1 MALERIGLG
10 ALLEF
15 ATGDAVREMERAD
28 AAREKLGQGFERL
41 GAGVD
46 RISSGLRQTLGAVAQ
61 VGAAAAAAGAG
72 AVQRFA
78 TFETSLAKIGTLLD
92 DGAAGAQKYGPAI
105 ERMSVQ
111 FGQSAAVVSEGVFQ
125 AISASVKAEEAIG
138 FMEEAQTG
146 ATAGMTDAV
155 VAVDALTTAI
165 NAYGDKLFVQGTA
178 AQKAKA
184 LNDAIFVANKLGK
197 CVVGSTR
204 VLLADGSYVAIEDL
218 RDGADVIAWNGV
230 AFEPAKARW
239 WDQGEKEC
247 IEVRTRDGRRII
259 TTPEHPY
266 LTPDGWKRVE
276 ELNVG
281 DVVAVTN
288 DLPVFG
294 DVDPGSDRAELLG
307 YLLGDGCLTQS
318 TPKLVHGADEY
329 GMRAARR
336 VGELVRAAFGMDAIA
351 GKSNDR
357 APFLVLSAG
366 RRGHNGANP
375 LIDWLREIDTFGK
388 DARSKSIPA
397 AVFTWT
403 RQSIALLLRGLFT
416 TDGWIAQS
424 TRPDGTPYTSIGYST
439 ASERLARDVVHLLAR
454 FGLPS
459 RVRRRMVNDFEQW
472 SIEIIRARAV
482 ARFLDEIGV
491 DKGDDSRRAFWAYYE
506 TAYRPSGR
514 GRGKPLARI
523 DGAIR
528 FERIVEKRDAGRH
541 RVYDLTVPGWHNFV
555 AEDFVAHNTTY
566 DEIAKSI
573 GLVASTAAGANVDF
587 RELTSAIAAMT
598 SAGIQTN
605 QSVTAINQAILA
617 FTNPTQEA
625 KKKAAELGIEFNA
638 NTLRTMGFA
647 KALEYV
653 KTATGGNEEAL
664 GALFGSVE
672 AGRAVAVL
680 AGTGMQNFKTA
691 LETTKTTVGITDRA
705 FADMSN
711 TLTFRFK
718 QATQAADTG
727 ARRIGRA
734 IVEELGLGSANAVP
748 IIEQAFERMEGAV
761 RRFIQLARQG
771 FEQLRIRERLEAIGG
786 AIGAVRER
794 IEAAFGNDAGER
806 IASIATALGVMAA
819 AAVPV
824 AAVLSP
830 LIGIVTGLASAAM
843 GLVSALGGV
852 GAIAAG
858 VGEAVAFMGAN
869 MLSLTGVGA
878 AVAVVFQA
886 FIDNASGVRDAFL
899 GMFES
904 LWNVVT
910 TVGQVVMDL
919 FSALQPTLQAVAD
932 VVGAVLAP
940 VFNILG
946 GIFDRI
952 APALKMLGQL
962 FGEVFQVVGT
972 LAGFLRDILVP
983 VFDVLGEALSRIA
996 GFITNVVVAAFEAV
1010 IETVRTM
1017 VGWIKDAIDWVAE
1030 LLGAAEETSEAA
1042 QRLEGNGVGSNVVS
1056 DARATIVQKV
1066 QAEIATKERAAAA
1079 SNAVAAAPAAQ
1090 VNATASAVAKEARK
1104 NKIEIANTMK
1114 VDGRSMNV
1122 ATSRAQLELTE
1133 RAGSNVTPWQR
1144 RQIIERG
1151 AVAVGA

>member
-46 RISSGLRQTLGAVAQ
+46 RISGGLRQTLGAVAQ

-138 FMEEAQTG
+138 FMEEAQKG

-197 CVVGSTR
+197 
-204 VLLADGSYVAIEDL
+204 
-218 RDGADVIAWNGV
+218 
-230 AFEPAKARW
+230 
-239 WDQGEKEC
+239 
-247 IEVRTRDGRRII
+247 
-259 TTPEHPY
+259 
-266 LTPDGWKRVE
+266 
-276 ELNVG
+276 
-281 DVVAVTN
+281 
-288 DLPVFG
+288 
-294 DVDPGSDRAELLG
+294 
-307 YLLGDGCLTQS
+307 
-318 TPKLVHGADEY
+318 
-329 GMRAARR
+329 
-336 VGELVRAAFGMDAIA
+336 
-351 GKSNDR
+351 
-357 APFLVLSAG
+357 
-366 RRGHNGANP
+366 
-375 LIDWLREIDTFGK
+375 
-388 DARSKSIPA
+388 
-397 AVFTWT
+397 
-403 RQSIALLLRGLFT
+403 
-416 TDGWIAQS
+416 
-424 TRPDGTPYTSIGYST
+424 
-439 ASERLARDVVHLLAR
+439 
-454 FGLPS
+454 
-459 RVRRRMVNDFEQW
+459 
-472 SIEIIRARAV
+472 
-482 ARFLDEIGV
+482 
-491 DKGDDSRRAFWAYYE
+491 
-506 TAYRPSGR
+506 
-514 GRGKPLARI
+514 
-523 DGAIR
+523 
-528 FERIVEKRDAGRH
+528 
-541 RVYDLTVPGWHNFV
+541 
-555 AEDFVAHNTTY
+555 TTY

-786 AIGAVRER
+786 AVQALKARMD
-794 IEAAFGNDAGER
+794 AAFGSGAGEQVL
-806 IASIATALGVMAA
+806 SIATALGVMAA

-824 AAVLSP
+824 LAVLSP
-830 LIGIVTGLASAAM
+830 IVSAFTGLVSIAGGA
-843 GLVSALGGV
+843 VSALGGV
-852 GAIAAG
+852 GSIAAG
-858 VGEAVAFMGAN
+858 AGNAIAFLGAN
-869 MLSLTGVGA
+869 LLSITGIGA
-878 AVAVVFQA
+878 LVAATLQA
-886 FIDNASGVRDAFL
+886 FIDNASGVRDAFIA
-899 GMFES
+899 MFEQI
-904 LWNVVT
+904 WGFVT
-910 TVGQVVMDL
+910 TVGQVLMDL
-919 FSALQPTLQAVAD
+919 FAALQPTLQAVGE
-932 VVGAVLAP
+932 VIGAVLAP
-940 VFNILG
+940 AFELIG
-946 GIFDRI
+946 MIFEKLS
-952 APALKMLGQL
+952 PLLQSVGEL
-962 FGEVFQVVGT
+962 FVAIFEVVGA
-972 LAGFLRDILVP
+972 LASAISAVLVP
-983 VFDVLGEALSRIA
+983 VLEVLWSIFKPLAEFLMD
-996 GFITNVVVAAFEAV
+996 TVVAAFDAV
-1010 IETVRTM
+1010 IGAVKTL

-1030 LLGAAEETSEAA
+1030 LFSDTEE
-1042 QRLEGNGVGSNVVS
+1042 VS
-1056 DARATIVQKV
+1056 DAVNKTVSTAAGGRG
-1066 QAEIATKERAAAA
+1066 IATVMSEARTTVVQESIARASAAKSEQA
-1079 SNAVAAAPAAQ
+1079 SAAVASAPAAQ
-1090 VNATASAVAKEARK
+1090 VNATASAVAKEACK